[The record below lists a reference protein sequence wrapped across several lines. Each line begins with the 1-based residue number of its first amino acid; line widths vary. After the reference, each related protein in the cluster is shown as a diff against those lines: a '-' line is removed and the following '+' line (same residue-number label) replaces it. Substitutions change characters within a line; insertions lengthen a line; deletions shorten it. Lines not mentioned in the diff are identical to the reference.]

1 MKALVT
7 GGAGFIASH
16 LEDKL
21 IYNGWEVISADCI
34 EDTSNIAH
42 LLDNNSFEHH
52 YMDVTEVKELTEVSK
67 GCDFVFHLAANSDIR
82 MGGKDPEVDFKK
94 TFLTTKSVLDA
105 MISNR
110 IKNLFFSSTSAIYGE
125 KEGIDLNERTGGLQ
139 PISYYGAYK
148 LASESIIS
156 AYTFMNSLNSLV
168 FRFPNVVGPRLT
180 HGVIFDF
187 INKLRKDPNELEILG
202 DGKQSKQYVYVTD
215 LVDGIVSFS
224 NGIERGFNIYNVS
237 TDSFINVDEIADL
250 ICSEMNLNSVQYKY
264 TGGSVG
270 WRGDVPS
277 FSYDISK
284 ARSKGWTYNYDSK
297 HAVKETVRS
306 VLKKR

>member
-21 IYNGWEVISADCI
+21 IDNGWEVVSADCLK
-34 EDTSNIAH
+34 DTNNMSH

-52 YMDVTEVKELTEVSK
+52 IMDVTEVKELTEISK

-82 MGGKDPEVDFKK
+82 TGGENPEVDFRK

-105 MISNR
+105 MVNNG
-110 IKNLFFSSTSAIYGE
+110 IKNLFFSSTSAVYGE
-125 KEGIDLNERTGGLQ
+125 KLDVDLNEKTGDLQ

-156 AYTFMNSLNSLV
+156 AYTFMNSLNSLI

-187 INKLRKDPNELEILG
+187 INKLKKNPKELEILG

-215 LVDGIVSFS
+215 LVNGILSFS
-224 NGIERGFNIYNVS
+224 NEIEEGFNIYNVS
-237 TDSFINVDEIADL
+237 TDSFVNVDEIADT
-250 ICSEMNLNSVQYKY
+250 ICSEMNLDNVQYRY
-264 TGGSVG
+264 TGGPVG
-270 WRGDVPS
+270 WKGDVPS

-284 ARSKGWTYNYDSK
+284 AEAKGWTYEYDSK
-297 HAVKETVRS
+297 RAVEETVKS
-306 VLKKR
+306 VLKK

>member
-21 IYNGWEVISADCI
+21 IDQGWDVVSVDCLKNTDTIS
-34 EDTSNIAH
+34 H
-42 LLDNNSFEHH
+42 LLNVDSFEHH
-52 YMDVTEVKELTEVSK
+52 TMDATNVDELTEVSK

-82 MGGKDPEVDFKK
+82 IGGKDPEVDFKK
-94 TFLTTKSVLDA
+94 TFMTTKSVLDT
-105 MISNR
+105 MVNND
-110 IKNLFFSSTSAIYGE
+110 IKNLFFSSTSAVYGE
-125 KEGIDLNERTGGLQ
+125 NQDVDLNEKTGDLQ
-139 PISYYGAYK
+139 PISYYGGYK

-156 AYTFMNSLNSLV
+156 AYTFMNSLNSLI

-187 INKLRKDPNELEILG
+187 VNKLKRNPNELEILG

-215 LVDGIVSFS
+215 LVDGIMLFS
-224 NGIERGFNIYNVS
+224 DKIEPGFNIYNIS
-237 TDSFINVDEIADL
+237 TDSFVNVDEIADA
-250 ICSEMNLNSVQYKY
+250 ICSEMDLSNVQYRY
-264 TGGSVG
+264 TGGTVG
-270 WRGDVPS
+270 WKGDVPS

-284 ARSKGWTYNYDSK
+284 AESKGWTYRYDSK
-297 HAVKETVRS
+297 HAVEETVRS
-306 VLKKR
+306 VLKK